1 MVRWATIMLTAPE
14 GFVKMSSMK
23 LLGLMAVLF
32 LIAAPAGADTVTLNF
47 SGTVNLS
54 SVGGAAS
61 NTFSGSFTWD
71 PSTVPFN
78 YVSLPGED
86 TAYYLPNAY
95 SFTLNSTN
103 ISASTFDAVIVVDY
117 HPGVIADF
125 FVTFDAF
132 DVYLGSVGATSNY
145 LESFGA
151 DILTPPGVFGG
162 TSLPGNL
169 NFLGSASST
178 DSAWYTGTG
187 VDIGDSANVEN
198 PKIAGTFTPTIPSV
212 PTPEP
217 SSVILTL
224 VGIAL
229 LLAIRKHID
238 RGFPLASRSFALRF

>member
-1 MVRWATIMLTAPE
+1 MLTAPE
-14 GFVKMSSMK
+14 GFVKMSSLK
-23 LLGLMAVLF
+23 LLGLVAVLF

-54 SVGGAAS
+54 SVGGATS

-132 DVYLGSVGATSNY
+132 DVYLGAVGPTSNY
-145 LESFGA
+145 LETFGA
-151 DILTPPGVFGG
+151 DILTPPGAFGG

-169 NFLGSASST
+169 NFLGSVSST
-178 DSAWYTGTG
+178 DSAWYTGNG
-187 VDIGDSANVEN
+187 VDLAVSSVQN

-217 SSVILTL
+217 SSVILMLT
-224 VGIAL
+224 GIGL
-229 LLAIRKHID
+229 LLAIRSCSPD
-238 RGFPLASRSFALRF
+238 SFKLRVCKF